1 MPLAPTIV
9 YLLLDPAYD
18 PVFDPK
24 AALVDASAVQQA
36 ILTRLNL
43 WQGEWWEQLSIGLPV
58 FQQILGQLGDSRG
71 QAAMALAIQQV
82 IEGTPYVTAVED
94 VQYQFVNSQF
104 SFTASVRTAFGLVT
118 VNYTPGLSVSL

>member
-1 MPLAPTIV
+1 MPLAPTIT
-9 YLLLDPAYD
+9 YLLLDSDYD

-24 AALVDASAVQQA
+24 AALVDSSAVQQA

-82 IEGTPYVTAVED
+82 IEGTPYVTAVDD
-94 VQYQFVNSQF
+94 VQYQFINNQF
-104 SFTASVRTAFGLVT
+104 SFTASVRTVFGQVT
-118 VNYTPGLSVSL
+118 VNYVPGLSVSL

>member
-1 MPLAPTIV
+1 MPLAPTIS
-9 YLLLDPAYD
+9 YLLLDPDYD

-24 AALVDASAVQQA
+24 AALVDAYAVQQA

-58 FQQILGQLGDSRG
+58 FQQMLGQLGDKRG

-82 IEGTPYVTAVED
+82 IEGTPYVAAVND
-94 VQYQFVNSQF
+94 VQYQFVNNQF
-104 SFTASVRTAFGLVT
+104 AFTASVQTAFGQVT